1 MKRLPYKIIRTD
13 PEPPTPEEIARKEEA
28 IKAAQLAMSK
38 QKTAKGNAPP
48 PEVELPK
55 TPEPTFEEK
64 ELNFLDTLFANETL
78 DATQA
83 MTTLTLKNGL
93 IVQLLGSGEICQIHD
108 TELDCTGKDGNSEA
122 NRLITIDGIVIRQLH
137 NRDAEVLYPD
147 GVVARFSKQNMEWVI
162 TNNKGKRTSYKD
174 NVYRD
179 LPSIPCATETDA
191 VTKAQMMIRED
202 DVCTVTYEDGSI
214 FVQHSDGT

>member
-1 MKRLPYKIIRTD
+1 M
-13 PEPPTPEEIARKEEA
+13 
-28 IKAAQLAMSK
+28 
-38 QKTAKGNAPP
+38 
-48 PEVELPK
+48 
-55 TPEPTFEEK
+55 
-64 ELNFLDTLFANETL
+64 
-78 DATQA
+78 
-83 MTTLTLKNGL
+83 
-93 IVQLLGSGEICQIHD
+93 
-108 TELDCTGKDGNSEA
+108 
-122 NRLITIDGIVIRQLH
+122 
-137 NRDAEVLYPD
+137 LYPD

-191 VTKAQMMIRED
+191 VTKAQMMILED